1 MAAACGS
8 DVDVGTASSTSTPE
22 STTSSSAPP
31 TSVAPDPSLQEVR
44 LDLPRAEVDPGADA
58 IAAVVAGDVALG
70 LDVFAEIAGEENVM
84 LSPYSIATALS
95 MLLAGTDGATADEI
109 VDVLNLE
116 TDQTT
121 LHEVRNV
128 IEAALSAE
136 PPPRPPDDER
146 APFQLR
152 PANSIWGQRDY
163 PFSDAYLTTLAEQY
177 GAGLRVLDFGV
188 DPDGSRQVINEWVED
203 TTEDRIRDLI
213 PEGAIDTLTR
223 LVLVNAVWFK
233 ANWAEQFNEEATAD
247 STFTRFDGST
257 VSVPFMNG
265 GQTTQF
271 KVTEGYTAVRLPFAG
286 DASMVFVLPDEGTS
300 PAELARSV
308 GASLFSADGWE
319 FRSVMLTIPKFEFE
333 SDVPLGQVLKGLGM
347 TAAFDPDVAELD
359 PITGSPNDLYVTDA
373 LHKSFI
379 AVDESGAEAAA
390 ATAIIVGATSAG
402 PEPATFVADRPFLFW
417 IEHTSTGEPLFLGQV
432 TDPS

>member
-1 MAAACGS
+1 
-8 DVDVGTASSTSTPE
+8 
-22 STTSSSAPP
+22 
-31 TSVAPDPSLQEVR
+31 
-44 LDLPRAEVDPGADA
+44 
-58 IAAVVAGDVALG
+58 
-70 LDVFAEIAGEENVM
+70 M

-109 VDVLNLE
+109 EALLHLDM
-116 TDQTT
+116 DRAT

-128 IEAALSAE
+128 IEAALAAE
-136 PPPRPPDDER
+136 PPPQPPDDER

-163 PFSDAYLTTLAEQY
+163 AFSDEYLTTLAEHY
-177 GAGLRVLDFGV
+177 GAGLRVLDFGA
-188 DPDGSRQVINEWVED
+188 DPDGSRQTINGWVED
-203 TTEDRIRDLI
+203 STEDRIRNLI

-233 ANWAEQFNEEATAD
+233 ANWADQFNEEATAD
-247 STFTRFDGST
+247 AMFTRIDEST

-265 GQTTQF
+265 GQTAQF
-271 KVTEGYTAVRLPFAG
+271 KVAEGYTAVRLLFAG

-300 PAELARSV
+300 PAELAQTV
-308 GASLFSADGWE
+308 GPDLFSTKGWE
-319 FRSVMLTIPKFEFE
+319 FRSVMLTIPKFEFD
-333 SDVPLGQVLKGLGM
+333 SDVALGEVLKALGM
-347 TAAFDPDVAELD
+347 TSAFDPAAARLD
-359 PITGSPNDLYVTDA
+359 PITGGPNDLFVSDA

-390 ATAIIVGATSAG
+390 ATALIVSATSAG

-432 TDPS
+432 TDPSA